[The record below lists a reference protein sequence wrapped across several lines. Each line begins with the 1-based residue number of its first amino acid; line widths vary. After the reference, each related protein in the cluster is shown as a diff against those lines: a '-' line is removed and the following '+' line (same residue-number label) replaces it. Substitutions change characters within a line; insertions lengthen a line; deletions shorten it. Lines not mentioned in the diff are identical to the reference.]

1 MKLVCD
7 AKELKERSEEL
18 DIPFAD
24 LLRGYVLEDMMLRV
38 STSSYKD
45 SLWLET
51 YPVLGEEIY
60 RGRSERRIHFL
71 YQESERVLPPEKLQ
85 PGQKLSAALAEQ
97 MIADIFAKENKQ
109 EVVWNGKVSEQAEHI
124 ILHLNAVYREMQVPL
139 TLIVTC
145 LRTEEQRPAVKEEGL
160 VVIPGKQ
167 ISYLVYAPEN
177 QLGRNIFSM
186 IEKLELI
193 GDMKCYYD
201 TYQILTTQSF
211 GGRYILDELTALTEN
226 TPKLKTEQRIELLA
240 GYRGYAYMRKRWEKY
255 LRNHKQPQVPW
266 EEALDLILTFI
277 RPLWHCLCCNEI
289 FFDDWMPELGRF
301 LG

>member
-109 EVVWNGKVSEQAEHI
+109 EVAWNGKVSEQAEHI

-139 TLIVTC
+139 TLIVTR

-167 ISYLVYAPEN
+167 ISYLVYA
-177 QLGRNIFSM
+177 
-186 IEKLELI
+186 
-193 GDMKCYYD
+193 
-201 TYQILTTQSF
+201 
-211 GGRYILDELTALTEN
+211 
-226 TPKLKTEQRIELLA
+226 
-240 GYRGYAYMRKRWEKY
+240 
-255 LRNHKQPQVPW
+255 
-266 EEALDLILTFI
+266 
-277 RPLWHCLCCNEI
+277 
-289 FFDDWMPELGRF
+289 
-301 LG
+301 